1 MGCDEMKK
9 YIFLLA
15 LFLVVILP
23 SFLVTHD
30 QVEQFDI
37 EETLSSIEPTREN
50 DVMIWVKDGE
60 SIIQME
66 LENYLLCVL
75 LGEVPV
81 DFEPEAIKAQSV
93 ATRTYTLRKVNKQ
106 IKHEDA
112 DVCTEAS
119 CCQAFISEET
129 FLHSGGSHEDLI
141 KMKNITQATFGEVLT
156 YQGNLIEATYF
167 SCSGGKTEDAV
178 AVWGTSVPYL
188 KSVDSPG
195 EEQAAHFKDT
205 FIYPI
210 NTFCRQLG
218 IMRESVITDDD
229 LKLSYTEG
237 NGVDKLRIGDE
248 EFSGTQLRTLLSL
261 PSTYFTISVQG
272 DEVFINTRGY
282 GHRVGMSQY
291 GADAMAMSGKNYREI
306 LSHYYPGTQI
316 DKYIPG

>member
-1 MGCDEMKK
+1 MKK
-9 YIFLLA
+9 YMFLLA
-15 LFLVVILP
+15 LFLAVILP
-23 SFLVTHD
+23 GLLIAPNQMELPDV
-30 QVEQFDI
+30 
-37 EETLSSIEPTREN
+37 EETLPGTEPIQVN
-50 DVMIWVKDGE
+50 DVMIRVKDGK

-81 DFEPEAIKAQSV
+81 DFESEALKAQSV
-93 ATRTYTLRKVNKQ
+93 ATRTYTLRKLNNQ
-106 IKHEDA
+106 NKHENA

-119 CCQAFISEET
+119 CCQAFISEDT
-129 FLHSGGSHEDLI
+129 FLQSGGSEEDLI
-141 KMKNITQATFGEVLT
+141 KMKNITQTTFGEVLT
-156 YQGNLIEATYF
+156 YKGNLIEATYF

-195 EEQAAHFKDT
+195 EEEAAHYEDS
-205 FIYPI
+205 FIFSI

-218 IMRESVITDDD
+218 ITRESMITNDD

-237 NGVDKLRIGDE
+237 NGVDKLQIGDE
-248 EFSGTQLRTLLSL
+248 EFSGTQLRTLLGL
-261 PSTYFTISVQG
+261 PSTSFTMSIQN
-272 DEVFINTRGY
+272 DDVFINTRGY

-291 GADAMAMSGKNYREI
+291 GADAMAVEGKNYREI

>member
-1 MGCDEMKK
+1 MNK
-9 YIFLLA
+9 YMFLLA
-15 LFLVVILP
+15 LFLAVILP
-23 SFLVTHD
+23 GLLIA
-30 QVEQFDI
+30 QNQIEQFEV
-37 EETLSSIEPTREN
+37 EETLPNTEPIQTN
-50 DVMIWVKDGE
+50 DVMIRVKDGE

-81 DFEPEAIKAQSV
+81 DFESEALKAQSV
-93 ATRTYTLRKVNKQ
+93 ATRTYTLRKLNKQ

-119 CCQAFISEET
+119 CCQAFISEDS
-129 FLHSGGSHEDLI
+129 FLQSGGSVEDLI

-195 EEQAAHFKDT
+195 EEHAAHFEDSFT
-205 FIYPI
+205 FSI

-218 IMRESVITDDD
+218 ITQESMITNDD

-237 NGVDKLRIGDE
+237 NGVDKLQIGDE
-248 EFSGTQLRTLLSL
+248 EFSGTQLRTMLGL
-261 PSTYFTISVQG
+261 PSTSFTMSIQD
-272 DEVFINTRGY
+272 DEVLVNTRGY

-291 GADAMAMSGKNYREI
+291 GADAMAMEGKNYREI
-306 LSHYYPGTQI
+306 LSYYYPGTQLE
-316 DKYIPG
+316 KYIPK

>member
-81 DFEPEAIKAQSV
+81 EFESEALKAQSV

-112 DVCTEAS
+112 DLCTEAS
-119 CCQAFISEET
+119 CCQAFVSEED
-129 FLHSGGSHEDLI
+129 FLHSGGNIEDLI

-205 FIYPI
+205 FIFSI

-261 PSTYFTISVQG
+261 PSTYFTISVQD

>member
-9 YIFLLA
+9 HIFLLA
-15 LFLVVILP
+15 LFLAVILP

-37 EETLSSIEPTREN
+37 EETLPSIDPTQAN
-50 DVMIWVKDGE
+50 DVMIRVKDGE

-81 DFEPEAIKAQSV
+81 DFESEALKAQSV
-93 ATRTYTLRKVNKQ
+93 ATRTYTLRKLNKQ

-119 CCQAFISEET
+119 CCQAFISEDS
-129 FLHSGGSHEDLI
+129 FLQSGGSVEDLI

-195 EEQAAHFKDT
+195 EEQAAHFNDS
-205 FIYPI
+205 FIFPI

-261 PSTYFTISVQG
+261 PSTYFTISVQD

>member
-15 LFLVVILP
+15 LFLAVILP

-37 EETLSSIEPTREN
+37 EETLPSIEPTREY
-50 DVMIWVKDGE
+50 DVMIRVKDGE

-81 DFEPEAIKAQSV
+81 EFESEALKAQSV

-119 CCQAFISEET
+119 CCQAFISEEA
-129 FLHSGGSHEDLI
+129 FLHSGGSIEDLI

-195 EEQAAHFKDT
+195 EEHAAHFEDSFT
-205 FIYPI
+205 FSI
-210 NTFCRQLG
+210 NSFCKKLG
-218 IMRESVITDDD
+218 ITQKSMITDEN
-229 LKLSYTEG
+229 LKLFYTEG
-237 NGVDKLRIGDE
+237 NGVDKLCIGDE

-261 PSTYFTISVQG
+261 PSTYFTISVQD
-272 DEVFINTRGY
+272 DEVLVNTRGY

-291 GADAMAMSGKNYREI
+291 GADAMAMEGKNYREI
-306 LSHYYPGTQI
+306 LSYYYPGTQLE
-316 DKYIPG
+316 KYIPK

>member
-1 MGCDEMKK
+1 MGCDVMKK
-9 YIFLLA
+9 YIFPLA

-23 SFLVTHD
+23 SMLVTHD
-30 QVEQFDI
+30 QMELFDVD
-37 EETLSSIEPTREN
+37 EMQPSSEPIPIN
-50 DVMIWVKDGE
+50 DIMIRVKDGE

-81 DFEPEAIKAQSV
+81 EFEPEAIKAQSV
-93 ATRTYTLRKVNKQ
+93 ATRTYTLRKVNNQ
-106 IKHEDA
+106 FKHEDA

-178 AVWGTSVPYL
+178 AVWGTSIPYL

-195 EEQAAHFKDT
+195 EEHAAHFEDSFRFSIKS
-205 FIYPI
+205 
-210 NTFCRQLG
+210 FCRQLG
-218 IMRESVITDDD
+218 ITQESMITDDN

-261 PSTYFTISVQG
+261 PSTCFTISVQD
-272 DEVFINTRGY
+272 DEVFVNTRGH

-291 GADAMAMSGKNYREI
+291 GADAMAMEGKSYREI
-306 LSHYYPGTQI
+306 LSYYYPGTQLE
-316 DKYIPG
+316 KYIAK